1 MAKAEISWSSTD
13 EAGTKFDHYVHHFGK
28 KWIFYKRQRRY
39 DQWQE
44 VAEPPLE
51 DWMELLDG
59 LRRRAQR
66 RLVRPEAV
74 DIVIKMIRERFPEA
88 TLD

>member
-13 EAGTKFDHYVHHFGK
+13 AEGTKFDHYVHHFGK

-74 DIVIKMIRERFPEA
+74 DIVIKLIRERFPEA
-88 TLD
+88 PLD